1 MDNYWNWFDRSIES
15 LSRWFIIVGNFRSR
29 SALMCS
35 FYRLSRDFA
44 RGSEKKLNPFV
55 RASLR
60 EKSSPKFRRV
70 AGTRHNYS
78 SKHGSTS
85 LSSEKKNS
93 KYSSRHRFKPGLGN
107 FSNRGITFDIS
118 ERLLKLP
125 RLNITSYV
133 S

>member
-1 MDNYWNWFDRSIES
+1 MELVRSID
-15 LSRWFIIVGNFRSR
+15 RIVVTVIYYCGKFSIEVGINVETR
-29 SALMCS
+29 S

-107 FSNRGITFDIS
+107 FFNRGITFDIS